1 MRIKGNKKLTTKH
14 KRICICLRKLCI
26 YRLKTLNSTYQFF
39 FRLRCCLALQ
49 VAAADEKTAYHLA
62 QMSALNLIVSY
73 LDCPWF
79 LLNRYAILALFIL
92 YFVKISLCY
101 LILLERSRNNFLF
114 S

>member
-14 KRICICLRKLCI
+14 KRICILCI

-79 LLNRYAILALFIL
+79 LLNRYVIVAFFIL
-92 YFVKISLCY
+92 YFGCNSSNAEESL
-101 LILLERSRNNFLF
+101 
-114 S
+114 